1 MSNENSNQILL
12 KTFPLLATLFMV
24 GFAILSFVFDI
35 KNSLCSAFSI
45 VATVV
50 LLFVLSRTYFIHEK
64 NAMKAALSAILAI
77 LSGWEF
83 FYFTDNFQYLVLSE
97 EPVEYYFYDWFCMGV
112 DLFTFVALILITI
125 LHFLLTSEHKSNPR
139 RVKTNTIILMLIVI
153 VFLVSLVFDFVEISQ
168 AVPGKNWW
176 WWAELSMICAKIT
189 QIIALVEVVRIE
201 IQLDMFRS
209 NREKKN
215 AVAQP

>member
-1 MSNENSNQILL
+1 MSNEKSNQLFL
-12 KTFPLLATLFMV
+12 KTIPFLSALFMV

-35 KNSLCSAFSI
+35 KSNLLSAFPI

-50 LLFVLSRTYFIHEK
+50 LLFVLSKTYFIHEK

-83 FYFTDNFQYLVLSE
+83 SYLADNFQYLVLSDD
-97 EPVEYYFYDWFCMGV
+97 PHEYYFYDWFCLGV
-112 DLFTFVALILITI
+112 CLITFVALVLITI
-125 LHFLLTSEHKSNPR
+125 LHFLLTAEHKSNPR
-139 RVKTNTIILMLIVI
+139 RVRTNTMILMLIVL
-153 VFLVSLVFDFVEISQ
+153 VFLISLVFDFVEFSQ
-168 AVPGKNWW
+168 AVPGKPWW
-176 WWAELSMICAKIT
+176 GTEFSSICAKIV

-209 NREKKN
+209 IREKKN
-215 AVAQP
+215 AVHS

>member
-35 KNSLCSAFSI
+35 KNNLCSTFSI

-83 FYFTDNFQYLVLSE
+83 FYFADNFQYLVLSE

-139 RVKTNTIILMLIVI
+139 RVKTNTIILMLIVL
-153 VFLVSLVFDFVEISQ
+153 VFLVSLVFDFAEFSQ
-168 AVPGKNWW
+168 AVPGKKWW
-176 WWAELSMICAKIT
+176 GREFSMICAKIT

-201 IQLDMFRS
+201 ILLDMFRS
-209 NREKKN
+209 IREKKN
-215 AVAQP
+215 AALS